1 MAKLNWE
8 FVRLGLIWVFFF
20 LSAVGLG
27 GRVYHLQIVQGEE
40 LHAKAKANQKGN
52 FKDYVPRRSIV
63 DREGNVL
70 ATDRVV
76 YTLYVHPMLFQKS
89 EAVIAEKLA
98 SILTNTSV
106 SELSK
111 QFQEKKTGIRLR
123 DRLTEE
129 EADQIRRLN
138 SNGLDLRPKYARFYP
153 HNTLA
158 ANVLGY
164 VQKDDHQGKTGIE
177 FTQQAKLIRPERN
190 IPPVQ
195 KTGQGDVLPVSLP
208 SQVVEFDEKQLQLTL
223 NMRLQRLAH
232 QALKKQMQ
240 AFRAKRG
247 TVIVMDVETGELL
260 SFVTEP
266 TFDPNRYFKSDLAD
280 MKNWGVTDLYEPG
293 STFKPINVAIALE
306 AGLIYPQEKIYDP
319 GKMKVGGWTIRNHD
333 YFSNGGHGKISI
345 AEILQVSSNV
355 GMIKIIERMQPL
367 DYYKKLQELGLEEK
381 VGIDLMGE
389 TAGSLKSKFQFTN
402 YPIEPATASFG
413 QGLSLTPIKLAQLHG
428 AIANGGYLVK
438 PHLVK
443 GLVDQDGNL
452 VSEKDQTRKQV
463 FSSRTTKEVLAMM
476 ETVVSE
482 GSGEVAQIPGYR
494 LAGKT
499 GTAQKAKGRSYG
511 NEKITSFVS
520 IFPVQQPRYVILAVV
535 DEPKRP
541 LAYGSTVAAPIV
553 KEVIEGLITIEGIP
567 PTHPEEF
574 NDEEEDK
581 D

>member
-1 MAKLNWE
+1 MAVNWE
-8 FVRLGLIWVFFF
+8 FVRLGLIWAFFF
-20 LSAVGLG
+20 LSATGLG
-27 GRVYHLQIVQGEE
+27 GRVYYLQIVQGEQ
-40 LHAKAKANQKGN
+40 LHALAKANQTGS
-52 FKDYVPRRSIV
+52 FKDYIPRRSIV

-76 YTLYVHPMLFQKS
+76 YTLYVHPQLFQKS
-89 EAVIAEKLA
+89 PAVIAEKLG
-98 SILTNTSV
+98 SILTDTSADK
-106 SELSK
+106 LLNR
-111 QFQEKKTGIRLR
+111 FQQQATGIRLR
-123 DRLTEE
+123 DHLTEE
-129 EADQIRRLN
+129 IADQIRELK
-138 SNGLDLRPKYARFYP
+138 SNGLDLRPKYARYYP
-153 HNTLA
+153 HKTLA

-177 FTQQAKLIRPERN
+177 FTQQEKLTRTPKEIS
-190 IPPVQ
+190 PVR
-195 KTGQGDVLPVSLP
+195 KTSHGDVLPVSLP
-208 SQVVEFDEKQLQLTL
+208 PQAVAFDEKELKLTL
-223 NMRLQRLAH
+223 NIRLQRLAH

-240 AFRAKRG
+240 AFDAKRG

-266 TFDPNRYFKSDLAD
+266 TFDPNRYFKADLAD

-306 AGLIYPQEKIYDP
+306 AGLITPQEKLYDP
-319 GKMKVGGWTIRNHD
+319 GKIEVGGWTIRNHD

-355 GMIKIIERMQPL
+355 GMIKIIERMPPL
-367 DYYKKLQELGLEEK
+367 DYYHKLQELGLEEK
-381 VGIDLMGE
+381 VGIDLIGE
-389 TAGSLKSKFQFTN
+389 TAGSIKSKFQFTN

-438 PHLVK
+438 PHVVK
-443 GLVDQDGNL
+443 GLVDQEGNL
-452 VSEKDQTRKQV
+452 VTKKDQTRKQV

-520 IFPVQQPRYVILAVV
+520 IFPVQQPRYVVLAVV
-535 DEPKRP
+535 DEPKKP
-541 LAYGSTVAAPIV
+541 LAFGSTVAAPIV
-553 KEVIEGLITIEGIP
+553 KEVIEGLITIKGIP

-574 NDEEEDK
+574 NAEEAEK